1 MKSEKTKNQKDLKKT
16 ICLNM
21 IVKNEAH
28 IITETLNS
36 ISKYI
41 DYWVISD
48 TGSTD
53 GTQDLIKN
61 YFKEKNIPGELVEH
75 EWKNFGYNR
84 TKALESCYNKTDYV
98 LIIDADDLIVGDF
111 KFPNQMNA
119 DEYLITI
126 GTDFVYQRSQIF
138 SNRLKWRY

>member
-1 MKSEKTKNQKDLKKT
+1 MVDIVNQNDKT

-21 IVKNEAH
+21 IVKDEAH
-28 IITETLNS
+28 IITETLNN

-61 YFKEKNIPGELVEH
+61 F
-75 EWKNFGYNR
+75 F
-84 TKALESCYNKTDYV
+84 
-98 LIIDADDLIVGDF
+98 IVI
-111 KFPNQMNA
+111 
-119 DEYLITI
+119 Y
-126 GTDFVYQRSQIF
+126 
-138 SNRLKWRY
+138 